1 VITKALMTLVHGVE
15 TKFDGEMVAM
25 TRVPWA
31 TIESVGDQSE
41 YDLFESFYVTSSD
54 NIHFVCYKAVIGI
67 KLSLLQKFK
76 SCSLDLLR
84 NFKSY
89 CKS

>member
-54 NIHFVCYKAVIGI
+54 NIHFVCYKAVMV
-67 KLSLLQKFK
+67 LSYPCCRSSNPAVTCL
-76 SCSLDLLR
+76 
-84 NFKSY
+84 NIA
-89 CKS
+89 